1 MFLPAINTGLHGYR
15 YPHLWKK
22 RRKIVNLFP
31 DNSSPYAKNSK
42 KAIDGARL
50 RAEPYLGTV
59 SGLLPL
65 QYWVNDQQGGT
76 EVGARAHGNVA

>member
-1 MFLPAINTGLHGYR
+1 MDAVESASAVIEQSHIVQKN
-15 YPHLWKK
+15 

-31 DNSSPYAKNSK
+31 DNSSPYAKNRTK
-42 KAIDGARL
+42 TADGTGL
-50 RAEPYLGTV
+50 RAEPYRGTV

-76 EVGARAHGNVA
+76 EVGARAHENVA